1 VTYSSGHCSEIGVYR
16 YIEGFLSLVSGRT
29 VKLGDTS
36 GAKGLLAACFL
47 ASLHAHQTC
56 DKPGLSQTS
65 KASVPTRSPAVF
77 LRVRMPLCILAS
89 NDVEHFQGIGG
100 RDLCRLGPR
109 AFIDS
114 ATLKDRHQTLCS
126 KTTIMPT
133 ISGGGDEYL
142 TRQSDKALNG
152 KMSVA
157 YIGGPINAMR

>member
-1 VTYSSGHCSEIGVYR
+1 MTYSSGHCSEIGVYR

-89 NDVEHFQGIGG
+89 RI
-100 RDLCRLGPR
+100 
-109 AFIDS
+109 
-114 ATLKDRHQTLCS
+114 
-126 KTTIMPT
+126 
-133 ISGGGDEYL
+133 
-142 TRQSDKALNG
+142 
-152 KMSVA
+152 
-157 YIGGPINAMR
+157 

>member
-1 VTYSSGHCSEIGVYR
+1 MTYSSGHCSQIGVYR

-77 LRVRMPLCILAS
+77 LMLNISKGLAG
-89 NDVEHFQGIGG
+89 GIFAG
-100 RDLCRLGPR
+100 LVPARLSIAQPSR
-109 AFIDS
+109 IDNKPS
-114 ATLKDRHQTLCS
+114 ARKR
-126 KTTIMPT
+126 
-133 ISGGGDEYL
+133 
-142 TRQSDKALNG
+142 R
-152 KMSVA
+152 
-157 YIGGPINAMR
+157 